1 MPGPIASTRDL
12 FVAQPRSI
20 HRKPVASAQYEVVRV
35 QDDDDEQDRGLRGHD
50 NSVRHREHPALDEN
64 RAFLD
69 EPVDFSN
76 HHRHDGDHYL
86 SPEHGL
92 ASVISQNKNS
102 PHVSEF
108 GYSKSPTPSQWSEES
123 RPRMWNPLWLRKTA
137 LITFAVCFVAMLLTT
152 ALLYHFSVQNH
163 GLSTQ
168 QEVNHYGWKYGP
180 TAVLVIVAALWR
192 QVDYAN
198 KILMPWKELRS
209 GPSDVHKTLLL
220 DYVSPLVTTSFWK
233 AIKNRHWAVVGS
245 IAGWALILLT
255 TVFSTGLLILEPT
268 EVTSDNVD
276 IVMTTSFDAGGFD
289 ILDMGPG
296 PAQVYYAINFQNLP
310 YPSGTS
316 EDMVIPQLNAMGNGR
331 PDANFTATTPGAKI
345 GFSCETLPIQNA
357 TKTSLPWFSING
369 AFWVA
374 NITTPECNITRA
386 IVAAGPDHNIYA
398 KRNATQNYQAWYQD
412 YTCNNGVDWSAP
424 LNPPLTKY
432 TTEQL
437 TNTSLPHRMLF
448 TVADMRFSPMDT
460 RRNGP
465 AYIYM
470 EKIVA
475 VMCKYDYTMSNYEVK
490 STTLAGAKSEVAL
503 QNAIQN
509 TNVNGSIAGFPNG
522 YLGLAVS
529 NSAEQT
535 KVGDGG
541 VDFVLSTSV
550 PTFFL
555 MMKMKRGLSTIG
567 SFMDTD
573 LLISTASE
581 VFKGIGAQV
590 LSQTSLKP
598 SNTTTQG
605 SITYLENRLHVKG
618 LSTALMCSFLGI
630 LTLISIAMIFLRP
643 QNVAPREPGS
653 IAASV
658 TILAASPDL
667 NKLLTG
673 LGSSRRSLIRETLSG
688 FLFKGSL
695 RPGPETT
702 YTIEPSHGQMEPSR
716 SAVPR
721 EHQLIS
727 WWRPLAGAPWFLV
740 VSVFLPLAAIAALEI
755 IQRISDNRDGFMEV
769 GTKTS
774 TVLATYIPAA
784 VAISLAGMY
793 SSFEAMAAI
802 FAPFAALKKRNAIA
816 SRSVFMNLVGRMA
829 PHAIWDSIRSGHF
842 GVTVILMA
850 NIMAGFLTIVV
861 SGLYSVLAVQQVEG
875 VALQQMDAFRLDQTT
890 LWAED
895 NQATAITS
903 LIEYVNLPDP
913 KWTSGDL
920 VFNEIKPM
928 GLSNQAI
935 ANGQVPLS
943 AKMTGI
949 RGNLNCSVIPAE
961 QREVQPVLFDR
972 STMEVRLGGMASSVS
987 VNNQTALLAINTT
1000 LPWMCGRRPSN
1011 TTSKTWMQYFQIPS
1025 SGSPVYLGKTSIMIW
1040 SLGNSS
1046 LVYGDGAI
1054 DTSPSAGNGWPT
1066 TDYDIGGMGC
1076 PTVAV
1081 TFGTARATPR
1091 KEKYRNTTRT
1101 NFDVESDL
1109 ATIVCHQNIQ
1119 EIEANVT
1126 FNAPDMTLSR
1136 TSPPVVDESTIELL
1150 RAPKSD
1156 TTSFEFS
1163 LNKFFLDFSTSAR
1176 NVTIQ
1181 GPNGSN
1187 MTGFESL
1194 IDPFT
1199 RALVT
1204 GRNGRPIEE
1213 LAGEQNSQNLIEASN
1228 GLYKTY
1234 IAQAIA
1240 ANMRNA
1246 TSSTGSNRLP
1256 TYQGLLVSQSAR
1268 RLHQNAGPKIA
1279 LQAMLGIMAL
1289 CIVVSRL
1296 LIDVN
1301 GVLPHDPCSIAGT
1314 GTMLAGSEMATRR
1327 VVPEGAEW
1335 RGDGELGRAGVFGG
1349 AMRFGIG
1356 WWRDGGVD
1364 RFGIDVEEEKA

>member
-1 MPGPIASTRDL
+1 MPGPVASTRDL
-12 FVAQPRSI
+12 FVAQPKSI
-20 HRKPVASAQYEVVRV
+20 HRKPVGSAQYEAVGV
-35 QDDDDEQDRGLRGHD
+35 QDDDERDEGYQGQDGRIRCRQNPTSDERRALMGEPFNFTDIRGHD
-50 NSVRHREHPALDEN
+50 DDSFLSLENDHVSANSQKK
-64 RAFLD
+64 
-69 EPVDFSN
+69 
-76 HHRHDGDHYL
+76 G
-86 SPEHGL
+86 SPR
-92 ASVISQNKNS
+92 
-102 PHVSEF
+102 VSEF
-108 GYSKSPTPSQWSEES
+108 CYSNSPTPSQWSEES
-123 RPRMWNPLWLRKTA
+123 RPRMWNPVWLRKTV
-137 LITFAVCFVAMLLTT
+137 LVIFAVCFLAMLLTT
-152 ALLYHFSVQNH
+152 ALLYHFSVQNR
-163 GLSTQ
+163 GLSAQ

-180 TAVLVIVAALWR
+180 TAVLVVVAALWR
-192 QVDYAN
+192 QVDHAN

-209 GPSDVHKTLLL
+209 GLSAIHKTLLL
-220 DYVSPLVTTSFWK
+220 DYVSPLVTNSLWK
-233 AIKNRHWAVVGS
+233 AIKNRHWAVVSS
-245 IAGWALILLT
+245 IVGWALILLT
-255 TVFSTGLLILEPT
+255 TVFSTGLLILETT
-268 EVTSDNVD
+268 EVTKDNVE
-276 IVMTTSFDAGGFD
+276 IVMTTSFDADGFD
-289 ILDMGPG
+289 LTTVGPG

-316 EDMVIPQLNAMGNGR
+316 EDMVIPQLNALGNGR

-357 TKTSLPWFSING
+357 TQTSLPWFSING
-369 AFWVA
+369 GFWVV
-374 NITTPECNITRA
+374 NVTTPECNITRA

-398 KRNATQNYQAWYQD
+398 QRNATQNYQAWYQD
-412 YTCNNGVDWSAP
+412 YTCNNDVDWSAP

-448 TVADMRFSPMDT
+448 TVADLRFSPMDT
-460 RRNGP
+460 RLNGP
-465 AYIYM
+465 AFIYM
-470 EKIVA
+470 EKMVA
-475 VMCKYDYTMSNYEVK
+475 VMCQYNYTMSNYEVK
-490 STTLAGAKSEVAL
+490 STTLAGAKSEAVL
-503 QNAIQN
+503 QSANRETNA
-509 TNVNGSIAGFPNG
+509 TDSIAGFPNG
-522 YLGLAVS
+522 YLGISVGTA
-529 NSAEQT
+529 AETT
-535 KVGDGG
+535 KIGDGG
-541 VDFVLSTSV
+541 VDYVLSTSV

-567 SFMDTD
+567 SFMDPE
-573 LLISTASE
+573 LLISAASE
-581 VFKGIGAQV
+581 VFKGVGAQV

-598 SNTTTQG
+598 TNTTTQG

-630 LTLISIAMIFLRP
+630 LTLISIGMIFLRP

-667 NKLLTG
+667 TELFTG
-673 LGSSRRSLIRETLSG
+673 LGSARTSLIRERLSG
-688 FLFKGSL
+688 LLFKASL
-695 RPGPETT
+695 QPGPEIT
-702 YTIEPSHGQMEPSR
+702 YTIEPSCGQLEPSR
-716 SAVPR
+716 GGMPR
-721 EHQLIS
+721 ENQSIC
-727 WWRPLAGAPWFLV
+727 WWRPLAGAPWFLAL
-740 VSVFLPLAAIAALEI
+740 SVCLPLMAVASLEV
-755 IQRISDNRDGFMEV
+755 IQRLSDDRDGFLEV

-816 SRSVFMNLVGRMA
+816 SRSVFLNLTGKMA
-829 PHAIWDSIRSGHF
+829 PHAIWDSMRSRHF
-842 GVTVILMA
+842 GVTAILVA

-875 VALQQMDAFRLDQTT
+875 VALQQMDTFRLDQTN

-920 VFNEIKPM
+920 VLNEMKPL
-928 GLSNQAI
+928 GLRNETI

-949 RGNLNCSVIPAE
+949 RGNLNCSVIPAK
-961 QREVQPVLFDR
+961 QREVRPLVFDR
-972 STMEVRLGGMASSVS
+972 DTLQVRLGGMGSP
-987 VNNQTALLAINTT
+987 VNINNETVLLAINTT
-1000 LPWMCGRRPSN
+1000 LPWMCGRRTTN
-1011 TTSKTWMQYFQIPS
+1011 VTSKTWMQYFQVPS
-1025 SGSPVYLGKTSIMIW
+1025 LGQPVYLGKASIMIW
-1040 SLGNSS
+1040 SALNSS

-1054 DTSPSAGNGWPT
+1054 NTSPSAGNGFPT
-1066 TDYDIGGMGC
+1066 TDFNLGGMGC

-1081 TFGTARATPR
+1081 TIGTARAVPK

-1101 NFDVESDL
+1101 SYDVESDL
-1109 ATIVCHQNIQ
+1109 ATIVCHQNI
-1119 EIEANVT
+1119 EEVETNVT
-1126 FNAPDMTLSR
+1126 FNAPDMTLSK
-1136 TSPPVVDESTIELL
+1136 TLPPVVDESTKQLL
-1150 RAPKSD
+1150 RAPESD
-1156 TTSFEFS
+1156 TTSFKFS
-1163 LNKFFLDFSTSAR
+1163 LNGFFLDLASSAR
-1176 NVTIQ
+1176 NATIQ
-1181 GPNGSN
+1181 GPNGTDMQNYS
-1187 MTGFESL
+1187 SL

-1199 RALVT
+1199 RALVL

-1213 LAGEQNSQNLIEASN
+1213 LAGERNSQNLVEASN

-1240 ANMRNA
+1240 ANMRN
-1246 TSSTGSNRLP
+1246 TTTGTGSSRLP
-1256 TYQGLLVSQSAR
+1256 TSQGLLVSQNAR

-1279 LQAMLGIMAL
+1279 LQAMLGVMAM

-1314 GTMLAGSEMATRR
+1314 ATMLAGSEMATRR

-1356 WWRDGGVD
+1356 WWRDGGNM